1 MIKSHEKLI
10 TYQTAFK
17 SEMHPKMIPNLLLP
31 FVTNCGAKLMS
42 YYVTYFLLCE
52 DAYNNNDFFS
62 LLSCCEKVGQNVF
75 IHFFLLQYTF
85 SIMYTY
91 LFNTEGYKIIFH
103 NRLNNIRILWYYLPL
118 QYMLRVGVNL
128 LPKLEKK
135 RQNVYSQIPFKQFK
149 VCG

>member
-1 MIKSHEKLI
+1 MNILYDPIHKVFYQSPNINYIITTQVIKSHEKLI

-42 YYVTYFLLCE
+42 YFVTYFLLCE

-75 IHFFLLQYTF
+75 IHSFFIAIY
-85 SIMYTY
+85 I
-91 LFNTEGYKIIFH
+91 
-103 NRLNNIRILWYYLPL
+103 
-118 QYMLRVGVNL
+118 
-128 LPKLEKK
+128 
-135 RQNVYSQIPFKQFK
+135 
-149 VCG
+149 